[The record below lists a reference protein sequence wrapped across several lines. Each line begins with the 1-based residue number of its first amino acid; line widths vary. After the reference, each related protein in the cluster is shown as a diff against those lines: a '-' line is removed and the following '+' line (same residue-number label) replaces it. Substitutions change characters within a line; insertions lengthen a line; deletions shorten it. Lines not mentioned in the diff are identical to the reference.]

1 MVILREKKEPDVYQ
15 ALIFLRSLYAILHP
29 SNLNLPMH
37 FLPSNALLLAGLI
50 VSQISSAQQN
60 ETLLL
65 RSPSVSQDKIA
76 FAYAGD
82 IWLAGKD
89 GANPH
94 RLTVNPDVE
103 AEPMLSPDGKWVAF
117 SGNYDG
123 NTDVYLVSVN
133 GGMPRRITF
142 HPSPDVVRG
151 WHGNDR
157 VLFSSTRESNTPR
170 YQKLFEA
177 DINGGL
183 PQPLK
188 MPEAHQG
195 NISPDGKFTAYI
207 KNPDPTDRGTIY
219 RPFKHYRGGNM
230 PKVWIFNN
238 QTFETTEVPAG
249 GSNNTRP
256 VWLGSDVYFL
266 SDRNGT
272 TNIFRYQ
279 LSDKQVTQI
288 TTHKDFDIKTLSS
301 DGKRLVYE
309 QAGKIHL
316 WESGRSTDLQ
326 ISIQADQPY
335 KRPHWVGDNTVRNM
349 HISPTGVRAV
359 VECRGEILSVP
370 AEKGDIRNLTNTTG
384 VHERDP
390 AWSPDGKWI
399 AYFSDESGEYT
410 LKLRDQKAAQ
420 AAVTIPL
427 GEPNFYYNPV
437 WSPDSKKII
446 YHDKH
451 LRLYYIDID
460 VKKPVLIDEDSY
472 DRPDQSFAASW
483 SQDSRWI
490 TYHKRLN
497 NIMRAVFVYD
507 VTAGKSHQVT
517 DGRSEAGQPTFSRDG
532 KYLFFTA
539 STNYA
544 LNTGWLDMT
553 NYERD
558 VQSSIYAVVLANNAP
573 SPLAPESDEEAIKS
587 SPDTPAK
594 PASDTSKAGKDK
606 TKNIRI
612 DLENIEQRII
622 ALSLPPKA
630 YIRLNGGVD
639 GKLFYMEGG
648 NLHAYDVAKR
658 KSDVVINTISN
669 YVISSDGKKLLYAS
683 GNNFGIVGTAGK
695 SSTSDGKL
703 NISGIRILVDPVA
716 EWKQMFNELW
726 RIERDFFY
734 VANMHGA
741 DWKAIK
747 NKYEKFLPYV
757 SHREDLNYLFNEMM
771 SELVIGHNYV
781 GLGDAPS
788 PIAVNVGLLGADY
801 SVENGRYR
809 FRKIYSGL
817 NWNPSFQA
825 PLTQPGIQVKEGD
838 YLLAVNGV
846 PLDGKENIYSLF
858 QNTANKQVQI
868 LVNSQPNTTGAREY
882 TVVPVNSEINLRNM
896 DWIEGNRRRVDQLS
910 NGQLAYVYMPNTGTD
925 GYTFFNRYY
934 FSQLD
939 KKGVVLDERFNGGGS
954 AADYVIDLM
963 NRDVMNYWATR
974 DGKPQTTPGNAIFGP
989 KVMITNGYAGSG
1001 GDLMPFLFREKK
1013 MGPLV
1018 GTTTMGILVGIYSY
1032 PVLMDGGYATAPRLG
1047 IFSKDGKWIIEN
1059 EGVAPDVEVEMMPAD
1074 VIAGKDAQLEKAV
1087 ELLMKEVKK
1096 TGDITIPKPPV
1107 RAK

>member
-1 MVILREKKEPDVYQ
+1 MYLRYC
-15 ALIFLRSLYAILHP
+15 ALIMTGLVVSLTSA
-29 SNLNLPMH
+29 
-37 FLPSNALLLAGLI
+37 
-50 VSQISSAQQN
+50 AQQ

-82 IWLAGKD
+82 IWVAGKD
-89 GANPH
+89 GSNP
-94 RLTVNPDVE
+94 RRITVNPDVE
-103 AEPMLSPDGKWVAF
+103 AEPMLSPDGKWIAF

-123 NTDVYLVSVN
+123 NNDVYVVSAN
-133 GGMPRRITF
+133 GGIPRRITF
-142 HPSPDVVRG
+142 HPYGDVVRG
-151 WHGNDR
+151 WHGNDKI
-157 VLFSSTRESNTPR
+157 LFSSARESYSPR
-170 YQKLFEA
+170 YHKLFEA

-183 PQPLK
+183 PQALK

-195 NISPDGKFTAYI
+195 NISPDGKYTAYI
-207 KNPDPTDRGTIY
+207 KNPDPTDRAGVY

-230 PKVWIFNN
+230 PKIWIFNN
-238 QTFETTEVPAG
+238 QTRETVEVSAA

-256 VWLGSDVYFL
+256 VWMGNAVYFL

-272 TNIFRYQ
+272 TNVFRYQ

-288 TTHKDFDIKTLSS
+288 TNHKDFDVKTLTS
-301 DGKRLVYE
+301 DGNSLAYE

-316 WESGRSTDLQ
+316 WEAGRSKDLE
-326 ISIQADQPY
+326 IALQADLPY
-335 KRPHWVGDNTVRNM
+335 KRPHLAGDVSIRNM
-349 HISPTGVRAV
+349 QISPTGVRAV
-359 VECRGEILSVP
+359 VEARGEILTIP

-384 VHERDP
+384 THERDP
-390 AWSPDGKWI
+390 SWSPDGKWI
-399 AYFSDESGEYT
+399 AYFSDESGEYS
-410 LKLRDQKAAQ
+410 LKLRDQKAEKPAI
-420 AAVTIPL
+420 TISL
-427 GEPNFYYNPV
+427 GEPNFYYEPI

-446 YHDKH
+446 YRDKH
-451 LRLYYIDID
+451 LHLYYIDID
-460 VKKPVLIDEDSY
+460 AKKPVLIDEDNY
-472 DRPDQSFAASW
+472 DRPDQSFAPGW

-490 TYHKRLN
+490 TYHKRLP
-497 NIMRAVFVYD
+497 NILRAVFIYD
-507 VTAGKSHQVT
+507 VAAGKAYQIT
-517 DGRSEAGQPTFSRDG
+517 DGRSEASQPTFSRDG

-558 VQSSIYAVVLANNAP
+558 VQSSIYAVVLANEAP
-573 SPLAPESDEEAIKS
+573 SLLAPESDEETIKS
-587 SPDTPAK
+587 SEAPAK
-594 PASDTSKAGKDK
+594 PAATDTSKAAKEK
-606 TKNIRI
+606 SKNIRI
-612 DLENIEQRII
+612 DLQNIDQRIV
-622 ALSLPPKA
+622 ALPLSAKA
-630 YIRLNGGVD
+630 YSRLNASVD
-639 GKLFYMEGG
+639 GKLFYLEGG
-648 NLHAYDVAKR
+648 NLYTYDIAKR
-658 KSDVVINTISN
+658 KSDVVINTINN

-683 GNNFGIVGTAGK
+683 GSNLGITGTSGK
-695 SSTSDGKL
+695 STNSDGKL
-703 NISGIRILVDPVA
+703 NISGIRIMVDPVA
-716 EWKQMFNELW
+716 EWKQMFDELW

-788 PIAVNVGLLGADY
+788 PINVNVGLLGADY
-801 SVENGRYR
+801 SIENGHYR

-817 NWNPSFQA
+817 NWNPQFQA

-838 YLLAVNGV
+838 YLLAIDGR
-846 PLDGKENIYSLF
+846 PLEEKDNIHNLL
-858 QNTANKQVQI
+858 QNTAGKQVRI
-868 LVNSQPNTTGAREY
+868 LVNSQPNTTGAKEF
-882 TVVPVNSEINLRNM
+882 TVVPTSSEVNLRNM
-896 DWIEGNRRRVDQLS
+896 DWVEGNRRKVDQLS
-910 NGQLAYVYMPNTGTD
+910 NGQLAYVYMPNTGND

-963 NRDVMNYWATR
+963 NREVLNYWATR
-974 DGKPQTTPGNAIFGP
+974 DGRPQTTPGNAIFGP
-989 KVMITNGYAGSG
+989 KVMVTNGYAGSG

-1013 MGPLV
+1013 MGQLV

-1032 PVLMDGGYATAPRLG
+1032 PPLMDGGYVTAPRLG

-1059 EGVAPDVEVEMMPAD
+1059 EGVSPDVEVEMTPAE
-1074 VIAGKDAQLEKAV
+1074 VIAGKDPQLEKAV
-1087 ELLMKEVKK
+1087 ELLMKDVKK
-1096 TGDITIPKPPV
+1096 TPDVTIPKAPL

>member
-1 MVILREKKEPDVYQ
+1 M
-15 ALIFLRSLYAILHP
+15 
-29 SNLNLPMH
+29 
-37 FLPSNALLLAGLI
+37 
-50 VSQISSAQQN
+50 
-60 ETLLL
+60 L

-76 FAYAGD
+76 FAYGGD
-82 IWLAGKD
+82 IWLAGRN
-89 GANPH
+89 GSNPH
-94 RLTVNPDVE
+94 RISVNPDVE
-103 AEPMLSPDGKWVAF
+103 AEPMLSPNGQWIAF
-117 SGNYDG
+117 TGNYDG
-123 NTDVYLVSVN
+123 NTDVYLVSAN

-142 HPSPDVVRG
+142 HPSNDIVRG
-151 WHGNDR
+151 WHGNDKI
-157 VLFSSTRESNTPR
+157 LFASGRESGSPR
-170 YQKLFEA
+170 YHKLFEA

-195 NISPDGKFTAYI
+195 NISPDGKYTAYI

-230 PKVWIFNN
+230 PRIWIFNN
-238 QTFETTEVPAG
+238 QTLETTEVPAAG
-249 GSNNTRP
+249 ANNTRP
-256 VWLGSDVYFL
+256 VWLGNAVYFL

-288 TTHKDFDIKTLSS
+288 TTHKDFDVKTLNS
-301 DGKRLVYE
+301 DGSSLIYE

-316 WESGRSTDLQ
+316 WEAGHSKELQ
-326 ISIQADQPY
+326 ISLQADLPY
-335 KRPHWVGDNTVRNM
+335 KRPHWVSDNSVRNM
-349 HISPTGVRAV
+349 HISPSGVRAV

-410 LKLRDQKAAQ
+410 LKLRDQKAEKP
-420 AAVTIPL
+420 AVTISL
-427 GEPNFYYNPV
+427 GEPDFYYEPI

-460 VKKPVLIDEDSY
+460 AKKPVLIDEDSY

-490 TYHKRLN
+490 TYHKRLPN
-497 NIMRAVFVYD
+497 VMRAVFIYD
-507 VTAGKSHQVT
+507 VTAGKPYQVT

-544 LNTGWLDMT
+544 LKTGWLDMSS
-553 NYERD
+553 YEREA
-558 VQSSIYAVVLANNAP
+558 QSSIYAVVLANDAP
-573 SPLAPESDEEAIKS
+573 SLLAPESDEETVKS
-587 SPDTPAK
+587 GDTPAK
-594 PASDTSKAGKDK
+594 PATDTSKAGKDK

-612 DLENIEQRII
+612 DLQNIEQRIV
-622 ALSLPPKA
+622 ALPLPAKA
-630 YIRLNGGVD
+630 YTLLNAGAD
-639 GKLFYMEGG
+639 GKLFYLEGG
-648 NLHAYDVAKR
+648 NLQAYDIAKR
-658 KSDVVINTISN
+658 KSDGVINTINN

-683 GNNFGIVGTAGK
+683 GNNLGIVGTSGK
-695 SSTSDGKL
+695 STTNDGKL
-703 NISGIRILVDPVA
+703 NISGIRILVDPEA

-741 DWKAIK
+741 DWKAVK

-757 SHREDLNYLFNEMM
+757 SHREDLNYLLNEMM
-771 SELVIGHNYV
+771 GELVIGHNYV

-788 PIAVNVGLLGADY
+788 PLSVNVGLLGADY
-801 SVENGRYR
+801 SIENGHYR

-817 NWNPSFQA
+817 NWNPQFQA
-825 PLTQPGIQVKEGD
+825 PLTRPGVQVKEGD
-838 YLLAVNGV
+838 YLLAVNGA
-846 PLDGKENIYSLF
+846 PLDEKDNVYSLF
-858 QNTANKQVQI
+858 QNAAGKQVRI
-868 LVNSQPNTTGAREY
+868 LVNSQPTTTGAREY
-882 TVVPVNSEINLRNM
+882 TVVPVNSEVNLRMM
-896 DWIEGNRRRVDQLS
+896 DWVEGNRRKVDELS
-910 NGQLAYVYMPNTGTD
+910 KGQLAYVYMPNTGND

-954 AADYVIDLM
+954 AADYVIDLL
-963 NRDVMNYWATR
+963 NRDLLNYWATR

-989 KVMITNGYAGSG
+989 KAMIINGYAGSG

-1013 MGPLV
+1013 MGTLV
-1018 GTTTMGILVGIYSY
+1018 GTTTMGILVGIYNY

-1047 IFSKDGKWIIEN
+1047 VFSKDGKWIIEN
-1059 EGVAPDVEVEMMPAD
+1059 EGVSPDVEVEMTPAD
-1074 VIAGKDAQLEKAV
+1074 VIAGKDPQLEKAV

-1096 TGDITIPKPPV
+1096 TADVTIPKPPV

>member
-1 MVILREKKEPDVYQ
+1 M
-15 ALIFLRSLYAILHP
+15 
-29 SNLNLPMH
+29 
-37 FLPSNALLLAGLI
+37 
-50 VSQISSAQQN
+50 
-60 ETLLL
+60 
-65 RSPSVSQDKIA
+65 SQDKIA
-76 FAYAGD
+76 FSYAGD

-89 GANPH
+89 GSNP
-94 RLTVNPDVE
+94 RRITVNPDVE
-103 AEPMLSPDGKWVAF
+103 AEPMLSPDGKWIAF

-123 NTDVYLVSVN
+123 NNDVYIVSVN
-133 GGMPRRITF
+133 GGIPRRITF
-142 HPSPDVVRG
+142 HPANDIVRG
-151 WHGNDR
+151 WHGNDKI
-157 VLFSSTRESNTPR
+157 LFSSGRESYSAR
-170 YQKLFEA
+170 FHKLFET

-183 PQPLK
+183 PQALK

-195 NISPDGKFTAYI
+195 NISPDGKYTAYI
-207 KNPDPTDRGTIY
+207 KSPDPTERAGIY

-230 PKVWIFNN
+230 PKIWIFNN
-238 QTFETTEVPAG
+238 QTQETVEVPAAG
-249 GSNNTRP
+249 ANNTRP
-256 VWLGSDVYFL
+256 VWLGNAVYFL

-272 TNIFRYQ
+272 TNVFRYQ
-279 LSDKQVTQI
+279 LSDKQLTQI
-288 TTHKDFDIKTLSS
+288 TSHKDFDVKTLSS
-301 DGKRLVYE
+301 DGAGLVYE

-316 WESGRSTDLQ
+316 WENGRAKDLD
-326 ISIQADQPY
+326 IALQADLPY
-335 KRPHWVGDNTVRNM
+335 KRPHWVGDNSVRNM
-349 HISPTGVRAV
+349 QISPTGVRAV
-359 VECRGEILSVP
+359 VEARGEILTIP

-384 VHERDP
+384 AHERDP
-390 AWSPDGKWI
+390 SWSPDGKWI
-399 AYFSDESGEYT
+399 AYFSDESGEYS
-410 LKLRDQKAAQ
+410 LKLRDQKAEKPAI
-420 AAVTIPL
+420 TISL
-427 GEPNFYYNPV
+427 GEPSFYYDLI
-437 WSPDSKKII
+437 WSPDSKKIL
-446 YHDKH
+446 YRDKH

-460 VKKPVLIDEDSY
+460 AKKPVLIDEDNY

-490 TYHKRLN
+490 TYHKRLP
-497 NIMRAVFVYD
+497 NIMHAVFIYD
-507 VTAGKSHQVT
+507 VSAGKTNQIT
-517 DGRSEAGQPTFSRDG
+517 DGRSEASQPTFSRDG

-558 VQSSIYAVVLANNAP
+558 VQSSIYAVVLSNEAP
-573 SPLAPESDEEAIKS
+573 SLLAPESDEETIKGT
-587 SPDTPAK
+587 DAPAK
-594 PASDTSKAGKDK
+594 PAAADTSKAAKDK

-612 DLENIEQRII
+612 DLQNIDQRIV
-622 ALSLPPKA
+622 ALPLPAKA
-630 YIRLNGGVD
+630 YTRLNASVD
-639 GKLFYMEGG
+639 GKLLYLEGG
-648 NLHAYDVAKR
+648 NLNAFDIAKR
-658 KSDVVINTISN
+658 KSEVLINTISN
-669 YVISSDGKKLLYAS
+669 YVISADGKKLLYAS
-683 GNNFGIVGTAGK
+683 GGSLGIVSASSK
-695 SSTSDGKL
+695 STNSDGRL
-703 NISGIRILVDPVA
+703 NVSGIRIKVDPEA

-741 DWKAIK
+741 DWKAIR

-788 PIAVNVGLLGADY
+788 PVSVNVGLLGADY
-801 SVENGRYR
+801 SIENGHYR

-817 NWNPSFQA
+817 NWNPQFQA

-838 YLLAVNGV
+838 YLLAVDGK
-846 PLDGKENIYSLF
+846 PLDANDNVYSLF
-858 QNTANKQVQI
+858 QNTAGKQVRI
-868 LVNSQPNTTGAREY
+868 LVNSQPNTTGAKEF
-882 TVVPVNSEINLRNM
+882 TVVPTSSEVNLRLM
-896 DWIEGNRRRVDQLS
+896 DWVEGNRRRVDQLS
-910 NGQLAYVYMPNTGTD
+910 NGQLAYVYMPNTGSD

-963 NRDVMNYWATR
+963 NRDLMNYWATR
-974 DGKPQTTPGNAIFGP
+974 DGRPQTTPGNAIFGP
-989 KVMITNGYAGSG
+989 KVMVTNGYAGSG

-1013 MGPLV
+1013 MGQLV

-1059 EGVAPDVEVEMMPAD
+1059 EGVAPDVEVEMTPAD
-1074 VIAGKDAQLEKAV
+1074 VIAGKDPQLDKAV

-1096 TGDITIPKPPV
+1096 TADVTIPKPPV
-1107 RAK
+1107 RSK